1 MHKMEYVNARAKQL
15 CKHEKYFDQSSVGS
29 VLTLVVF
36 FVLEYPLQRKE
47 VCVSAC
53 VCLCSV
59 EEEILGVSLAL
70 MDFTGLCLRIHV
82 CLHGSVHIGD
92 NDRSLQFELT

>member
-1 MHKMEYVNARAKQL
+1 MHKMEYVNARAKQS

-53 VCLCSV
+53 VSLFCGGGN
-59 EEEILGVSLAL
+59 LGG
-70 MDFTGLCLRIHV
+70 FTGSDGFYRALSENTCL
-82 CLHGSVHIGD
+82 
-92 NDRSLQFELT
+92 FAW